1 MAPRTVR
8 TSTWVGLIA
17 FTFWGMAIPWAIH
30 SQFGGDARALL
41 RLGDAFRHPPE
52 LAGAPL
58 FPGDGYDGQFFAA
71 LATDPLLLRPAT
83 PLYFDAPAY
92 RAGRIGL
99 PLLAWVL
106 AAGNGRLAILV
117 YQILSWILGVLI
129 VWTTARWLEDE
140 GQSAWW
146 AAPLIVTGGLLS
158 SFFGSM
164 PDPAALSLAVLALW
178 LNATRRRGVV
188 PLLVAAV
195 LIRDTMV
202 IPALAVALE
211 AARDRKFGL
220 AARAIGAPVVALVA
234 WRAYVVSRG
243 LSGMD
248 VPGGNFALPLTWL
261 PEKLAQSFDG
271 PEVMAL
277 TGAALAVAGGV
288 LLLPRIAR
296 WTALEA
302 SYAGFVVMAL
312 SLSRL
317 NYIVVWWGYARSLL
331 PLAVLSV
338 LVAGRMGPGWRRAW
352 FHVVALTWAAVG
364 AVVLPRWAGGL
375 ALALLC
381 VAMVQRVVR
390 RRDPPAEA

>member
-1 MAPRTVR
+1 MARSVR
-8 TSTWVGLIA
+8 ASTWIGLIA
-17 FTFWGMAIPWAIH
+17 FAFWGIAIPWAVH

-106 AAGNGRLAILV
+106 AAGNGRLAIFV
-117 YQILSWILGVLI
+117 YQLLSWILGVLI

-195 LIRDTMV
+195 LIRETMV

-220 AARAIGAPVVALVA
+220 AASAIGVPLVALAA

-261 PEKLAQSFDG
+261 PEKLAQSFDA
-271 PEVMAL
+271 PEVLAL
-277 TGAALAVAGGV
+277 AGAALAVAGGV

-296 WTALEA
+296 WTPLEA

-317 NYIVVWWGYARSLL
+317 NYIVIWWGYARSLL

-338 LVAGRMGPGWRRAW
+338 LVAGRMEPGWRRAW
-352 FHVVALTWAAVG
+352 FHVVALTWTAVG

-375 ALALLC
+375 ALALVC
-381 VAMVQRVVR
+381 VAALDRTLR
-390 RRDPPAEA
+390 RKAPSVEA